1 MYFPVFIY
9 IRTTKTNYFEKD
21 KFRLTPALFAP
32 PVKLKDLE
40 PTKKNLFVLSK
51 ITNNWLGKKRT
62 IGCLLFPFLFKN
74 ELRFI
79 YCAEQNAKCINS
91 LRRSSPKNMKRHSQM
106 VRF

>member
-74 ELRFI
+74 E
-79 YCAEQNAKCINS
+79 QNAKCINS